1 MGLRRP
7 HRQLPHG
14 LVRAPRG
21 PLADAR
27 EGTRGGA
34 LTAVADRAVVL
45 DGATVPSREVV
56 GNKGRSIAWMLS
68 LGLPVPPALC
78 LPIEECRRF
87 HVNGGELEAESW
99 ASVLAGIAG
108 LEEKLGRTF
117 GGGEHPLLVSVR
129 SGAAV
134 SMPGMMDTVLNLGIT
149 EEVEATL
156 GHLSGDPDFARQ
168 THCRF
173 VHQFGETVL
182 KADIDEPGPEA
193 TPAEVREAVRKDT
206 GEDVPTDP
214 HEQLRAVIK
223 TVFGS
228 WSSRRAKAYR
238 KHWGIS
244 EDGGTAVIVQAMVFG
259 NLGEDSGTGVLFSRN
274 PLSGDPEPY
283 GEWLPRGQGEDVVSG
298 THDPLPLSALAEGMP
313 AANERLLTAAKLL
326 EREHGDIQDVE
337 FTVERGELWL
347 LQTRAAKR
355 SPQAAVRAAVD
366 LVEEGAID
374 RAEALQR
381 VTPEQLASVLA
392 PRVSE
397 VAAAAAEVVA
407 RGIAACPGVAA
418 GVAVDDSDAACEA
431 EGDVV
436 LTRPT
441 TSPEDV
447 SGMIAARAVVTER
460 GGSTSHAAV
469 VTRALGRPSV
479 VGVGEGAT
487 ASLVGTELTVDGSAG
502 VVYRGILE
510 TEEVDP
516 ASVPGLETLIEW
528 AREASPVEV
537 VADAGEGSIDPE
549 AVGTSDD
556 VSTPEGARAAI
567 KAGTTRVGKLAGQ
580 HEAALLLRFAQEKSN
595 LEHEEES
602 S

>member
-1 MGLRRP
+1 
-7 HRQLPHG
+7 
-14 LVRAPRG
+14 
-21 PLADAR
+21 
-27 EGTRGGA
+27 

-45 DGATVPSREVV
+45 DGATVPSRAVV

-87 HVNGGELEAESW
+87 HANGGELEAESW
-99 ASVLAGIAG
+99 RSVLAGIAG
-108 LEEKLGRTF
+108 LEEKLGRSF
-117 GGGEHPLLVSVR
+117 GGGERPLLVSVR

-149 EEVEATL
+149 AEVEATM
-156 GHLSGDPDFARQ
+156 GRLSADVDFARQ
-168 THCRF
+168 THNRF

-182 KADIDEPGPEA
+182 KADVDEPGPDA
-193 TPAEVREAVRKDT
+193 TPEEVREAVRKDT
-206 GEDVPTDP
+206 GEEVPTDP

-238 KHWGIS
+238 KHWGIA

-259 NLGEDSGTGVLFSRN
+259 NLGDDSGTGVLFSRN

-298 THDPLPLSALAEGMP
+298 THDPLPLATLAEAMP
-313 AANERLLTAAKLL
+313 VAHERLLAAANLL

-337 FTVERGELWL
+337 FTVERGDLWL

-366 LVEEGAID
+366 LAREGAID

-381 VTPEQLASVLA
+381 VTPEQLATVLA
-392 PRVSE
+392 PRVSAA
-397 VAAAAAEVVA
+397 AAAAAEVVA
-407 RGIAACPGVAA
+407 KGIAACPGVAA

-431 EGDVV
+431 EVDVV

-479 VGVGEGAT
+479 VGVGEGMT
-487 ASLVGTELTVDGSAG
+487 APLIGAELTVDGSAG

-537 VADAGEGSIDPE
+537 VADAGEGSIDPD

-567 KAGTTRVGKLAGQ
+567 KAGTARVGKLAGQ

>member
-78 LPIEECRRF
+78 LPIDECRRF
-87 HVNGGELEAESW
+87 HAAGGELEAETW
-99 ASVLAGIAG
+99 AAVIEGVAG
-108 LEEKLGRTF
+108 LERVSGRTF
-117 GGGEHPLLVSVR
+117 GGGERPLLVSVR

-149 EEVEATL
+149 DEVEASL
-156 GHLSGDPDFARQ
+156 AALSGDAAFARQ

-173 VHQFGETVL
+173 IHQFGETVL
-182 KADIDEPGPEA
+182 KAHLDEPGPDA
-193 TPAEVREAVRKDT
+193 TPTDVREAVRKDT
-206 GEDVPTDP
+206 GEEVPTDP
-214 HEQLRAVIK
+214 YEQLRAVIA

-228 WSSRRAKAYR
+228 WSSRRAKTYR

-244 EDGGTAVIVQAMVFG
+244 DDGGTAVIIQAMVFG
-259 NLGEDSGTGVLFSRN
+259 NLGENSGTGVLFSRN

-298 THDPLPLSALAEGMP
+298 THDPLPLSALADSLP
-313 AANERLLTAAKLL
+313 DAHQRLLAAAKLL

-337 FTVERGELWL
+337 FTVERGELFL

-355 SPQAAVRAAVD
+355 SPLAAVRAAVD
-366 LVEEGAID
+366 LAEEGAID
-374 RAEALQR
+374 RAEAIGR
-381 VTPEQLASVLA
+381 VTPEQLATVLA

-397 VAAAAAEVVA
+397 AAAAAAEVVA
-407 RGIAACPGVAA
+407 KGIAACPGVAA

-479 VGVGEGAT
+479 VGVGEGVT
-487 ASLVGTELTVDGSAG
+487 AELVGAELTVDGSAG

-510 TEEVDP
+510 TEDVDP
-516 ASVPGLETLIEW
+516 GSVLGLETLIEW

-537 VADAGEGSIDPE
+537 VADAGVGSIDP
-549 AVGTSDD
+549 D
-556 VSTPEGARAAI
+556 
-567 KAGTTRVGKLAGQ
+567 
-580 HEAALLLRFAQEKSN
+580 
-595 LEHEEES
+595 
-602 S
+602 